1 MKVDETMPQTR
12 AHREGRLTRGDEH
25 TWYRVNGEIGDHPTV
40 VVLHGGPGATHDYL
54 LPLEALATPGRAVV
68 LYDQV
73 GSGRS
78 SHSPDAPSSSWT
90 VSRFLDELDQLL
102 DELGIREN
110 HVLFGQSWGG
120 MLAAEHAVR
129 RPPGLKGL
137 IIANSPASM
146 PLWMQAAE
154 QLRSALP
161 DEVQRTLVAHEAA
174 GTTDSPEYVAAMH
187 VYYRRHVCRIDPW
200 PAELEATLAA
210 IDADPT
216 VYHTMNG
223 PSEFHVTGSL
233 RDWSIVDRLHAIDAP
248 TLVLTGRYDE
258 ATPETVRPFI
268 ERIPQCHSVV
278 LPDSSHMPHLE
289 EPEHFRHVMGTFLDS
304 LDSWSPS
311 RSG

>member
-1 MKVDETMPQTR
+1 MRGHSTMPQTTR
-12 AHREGRLTRGDEH
+12 RREGHLRRDGER
-25 TWYRVNGEIGDHPTV
+25 TWYRVTGEVGAQPTV

-78 SHSPDAPSSSWT
+78 SHLPDAPSSSWT
-90 VSRFLDELDQLL
+90 VTRFLDELDQLL
-102 DELGIREN
+102 EELGIGEN
-110 HVLFGQSWGG
+110 YALFGQSWGG

-146 PLWMQAAE
+146 PLWMSAAAE
-154 QLRSALP
+154 LRAALP
-161 DEVQRTLVAHEAA
+161 EEVQRTLLAHEAA
-174 GTTDSPEYVAAMH
+174 GTTDSADYVEAMH

-200 PAELEATLAA
+200 PAEVEATLAA
-210 IDADPT
+210 IDEDPT

-233 RDWSIVDRLHAIDAP
+233 RDWSVVDRLHFIAVP

-258 ATPETVRPFI
+258 ATPDTVRPFL
-268 ERIPQCHSVV
+268 ERIPGARGAV
-278 LPDSSHMPHLE
+278 LDHSSHMPHLE
-289 EPEHFRHVMGTFLDS
+289 EPARFREIVEQFLREDV
-304 LDSWSPS
+304 S
-311 RSG
+311 R

>member
-1 MKVDETMPQTR
+1 MPQR
-12 AHREGRLTRGDEH
+12 RQHREGHLARGEER
-25 TWYRVNGEIGDHPTV
+25 TWYRVTGEAGDQPTV

-54 LPLEALATPGRAVV
+54 LPLEALAASGRAVV

-78 SHSPDAPSSSWT
+78 SHLPDAPSSSWT
-90 VSRFLDELDQLL
+90 VTRFLDELDQLL
-102 DELGIREN
+102 DELRIREN
-110 HVLFGQSWGG
+110 YVLFGQSWGG

-129 RPPGLKGL
+129 RPAGLKGL

-146 PLWMQAAE
+146 PLWMCAAE
-154 QLRSALP
+154 ELRSALP
-161 DEVQRTLVAHEAA
+161 ADVQRVLAAHEAA
-174 GTTDSPEYVAAMH
+174 DTTGSPEYVEAMH

-200 PAELEATLAA
+200 PPELEATLAA

-233 RDWSIVDRLHAIDAP
+233 RDWSVVDRLPSITVP

-258 ATPETVRPFI
+258 ATPETVRPFL
-268 ERIPQCHSVV
+268 ERIPGARGVV
-278 LPDSSHMPHLE
+278 LEESSHMPHLE
-289 EPEHFRHVMGTFLDS
+289 EPARFQEIVELFLRD
-304 LDSWSPS
+304 DV
-311 RSG
+311 RR